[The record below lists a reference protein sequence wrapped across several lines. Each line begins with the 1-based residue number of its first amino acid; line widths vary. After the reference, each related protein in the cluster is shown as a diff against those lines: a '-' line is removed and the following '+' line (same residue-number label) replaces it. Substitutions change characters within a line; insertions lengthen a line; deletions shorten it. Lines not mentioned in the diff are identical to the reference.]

1 LTGRAITHSGKRDV
15 AEDECI
21 GTKLAFSVYNVA
33 IQGVNTI
40 IDPADDA
47 ASSPHL
53 PDILIEELREEA
65 AADPQYADLIAVIE
79 TGISDQPD
87 THSTACPA
95 ILVYPRAVV
104 DRWRYRVIRITSRDS
119 IRFMLWYSSKIALVA
134 SGDCEDQTSS
144 ATDCVLARDIQ

>member
-1 LTGRAITHSGKRDV
+1 V

-40 IDPADDA
+40 IDPADEA

-53 PDILIEELREEA
+53 PDTLIEELRAEA

-104 DRWRYRVIRITSRDS
+104 DRWRYRVIRITSRDF